1 MEKSGSVVSGVPST
15 CICCP
20 ESQVQI
26 VCNEVMVGLWSALD
40 SLSPWPRKL
49 VGLGFPLS
57 AFSPFTTSGFSV
69 EAKPFCCLRG
79 QWGWQSWS
87 YLWAQGLGK
96 RCCHPQRQTCLVWGS
111 WHKTYTAIQTQTGKW
126 KRLAA
131 EQSTEL
137 GKNSFALLGPL
148 LQYLVVGFL
157 FLGNNQLFI
166 VVCLLCL
173 LFSHYR
179 VFLPVSPPLPWV
191 YRYFCEFFSF
201 STPRLVWNNNSK
213 YLSSTYYVPVS
224 IQSAAHVLIYLIPIP
239 SEWGGTIPIL
249 QMCLW
254 RHREIK

>member
-1 MEKSGSVVSGVPST
+1 MWSQGSLPPAFAAQSPKCRLYATKWWWVCGLLWAPWVHDQGSWWVWDSLWALPVPS
-15 CICCP
+15 P
-20 ESQVQI
+20 PRVF
-26 VCNEVMVGLWSALD
+26 LWRQ
-40 SLSPWPRKL
+40 SP
-49 VGLGFPLS
+49 
-57 AFSPFTTSGFSV
+57 SV
-69 EAKPFCCLRG
+69 CCLRG